1 MEEIARNYAVALGLY
16 LSLAHES
23 GAGGPRN
30 VIERIETGSDQLTP
44 RQVSILRGMVE
55 GKTNHELANE
65 LGFSVST
72 IRHETMRIYQAL
84 SVSDRKEAA
93 KRIGSIESE
102 ADELLGQ
109 IVRRIDDMFVTPYDR
124 GDLQELANKLDDAM
138 DEIEEATDLIVLHD
152 VDVFPD
158 GLVELVD
165 AVRRLADLTA
175 STMPRLKNLK
185 DLDHYYSEADR
196 IETEGDRIHR
206 RVTSMLFS
214 GNFDALTILRING
227 VIDAFEEA
235 LDEMARVA
243 RTIRTIA
250 LKES

>member
-1 MEEIARNYAVALGLY
+1 MIN
-16 LSLAHES
+16 
-23 GAGGPRN
+23 GP
-30 VIERIETGSDQLTP
+30 
-44 RQVSILRGMVE
+44 VE
-55 GKTNHELANE
+55 N
-65 LGFSVST
+65 
-72 IRHETMRIYQAL
+72 
-84 SVSDRKEAA
+84 RKDLA
-93 KRIGSIESE
+93 KRIGAIESE
-102 ADELLGQ
+102 ADDLLGK
-109 IVRRIDDMFVTPYDR
+109 IIRRVDDMFVTPYDR

-138 DEIEEATDLIVLHD
+138 DEIEEATDLIILHD
-152 VDVFPD
+152 VQEFPQ
-158 GLVELVD
+158 GLSDLVD
-165 AVRRLADLTA
+165 AVRRLAELTA
-175 STMPRLKNLK
+175 SSMPRLKNLK

-206 RVTSMLFS
+206 RVTAMLFS

>member
-1 MEEIARNYAVALGLY
+1 MALTPKDAVLFDLY
-16 LSLAHES
+16 TSLAERVAA
-23 GAGGPRN
+23 GARSATEMINGPAENR
-30 VIERIETGSDQLTP
+30 R
-44 RQVSILRGMVE
+44 
-55 GKTNHELANE
+55 EL
-65 LGFSVST
+65 
-72 IRHETMRIYQAL
+72 
-84 SVSDRKEAA
+84 A
-93 KRIGSIESE
+93 KRIGAIESE
-102 ADELLGQ
+102 ADDLLGK
-109 IVRRIDDMFVTPYDR
+109 IIRRVDDMFVTPYDR

-138 DEIEEATDLIVLHD
+138 DEIEEATDLIILHD
-152 VDVFPD
+152 VQEFPQ
-158 GLVELVD
+158 GLSDLVD
-165 AVRRLADLTA
+165 AVRRLAELTA
-175 STMPRLKNLK
+175 SSMPRLKNLK

-206 RVTSMLFS
+206 RVTAMLFS